1 MENRLIA
8 SSSPHV
14 RDAESTQSLMLDVII
29 ALLPALVAS
38 IFYFGFNSM
47 ILVISAVISAV
58 ITEYACQKIMK
69 RPTTV
74 TDLSAVVTGILL
86 AFNLPSTAPWWVAA
100 IGSAFAIAIVK
111 QIFGGI
117 GFNFMNP
124 ALAGRAF
131 LVASWSPYVTG
142 GFIDPATD
150 AVASATPLAI
160 IKGTASGQL
169 PSIGDML
176 LGGIPGVIGET
187 SAILIILGG
196 IYLIYRGTIKW
207 IIPVV
212 YIGTVAVIALLTDG
226 SSLVAYH
233 LFGGGL
239 MLGAFFMATDYATS
253 PITDKGKVIYAIG
266 AGVLTM
272 LIRKIGGYPEGV
284 SYSILLM
291 NIITPMLN
299 KYVVP
304 KVFGVAGGA
313 KNEK

>member
-8 SSSPHV
+8 SSSPHI

-38 IFYFGFNSM
+38 IFYFGYRSI
-47 ILVISAVISAV
+47 ILVVASVASAV
-58 ITEYACQKIMK
+58 ITEYACQKFMK
-69 RPTTV
+69 RPITV

-86 AFNLPSTAPWWVAA
+86 AFNLPASAPWWIAVA
-100 IGSAFAIAIVK
+100 GSVFAIAIVK

-117 GFNFMNP
+117 GFNFLNP

-131 LVASWSPYVTG
+131 LVASWSSHLTG
-142 GFIDPATD
+142 GFIDPAVD
-150 AVASATPLAI
+150 AVAKATPLAI
-160 IKGTASGQL
+160 LKGTASGQL

-187 SAILIILGG
+187 SALLLLLGG

-207 IIPVV
+207 IIPVF
-212 YIGTVAVIALLTDG
+212 YIGTVVVISLITDG
-226 SSLVAYH
+226 SLAIYH
-233 LFGGGL
+233 VLGGGL

-272 LIRKIGGYPEGV
+272 FIRKVGGYPEGV

-291 NIITPMLN
+291 NIITPLLN
-299 KYVVP
+299 KYIVP
-304 KVFGVAGGA
+304 TVFGVAGGA